1 MADQIEIHLP
11 NTIVNEETT
20 FTVTAYFRTRA
31 SKAASTPTTIHYKI
45 DDLQSR
51 QTITDWTAV
60 STPAGNN
67 DIVITSTENEI
78 IDGAH
83 LYEKKQILI
92 KIDSGLST
100 QVIAAKTWRVNN
112 LEGIE

>member
-1 MADQIEIHLP
+1 MADQIEIQLP

-20 FTVTAYFRTRA
+20 FTITAYFRTRA
-31 SKAASTPTTIHYKI
+31 TKVASTPTTIHYKI
-45 DDLQSR
+45 VDIVLR
-51 QTITDWTAV
+51 ETITDWTLV

-67 DIVITSTENEI
+67 DIVITSAENEI
-78 IDGAH
+78 IDGSH
-83 LYEKKQILI
+83 LQERKQILI

-100 QVIAAKTWRVNN
+100 QVIETKTWRVRN